1 MSILVNK
8 NTRVICQGFTGKQGT
23 FHSEQALA
31 YGTKLVGGVTPGRGG
46 QTHLGLPV
54 FDTVQDAVRETG
66 ATASMIY
73 VPAAGAADSILEAA
87 DAGVE
92 LVVCITEGVPVNDM
106 VRVKSVLAGSA
117 TRLVGPNCPGV
128 ITPEECKIGI
138 MPGFIHKKGAVGIVS
153 RSGTLTYEAVFQTTN
168 IGLGQST
175 CVGIGGDP
183 VRGMNF
189 IDVLELFERDPRTE
203 GIILVGEIGGSDE
216 EAAADFIH
224 KFVTKPVVAYIAG
237 VTAPPGKRMG
247 HAGAIVAG
255 GKGTAADKYD
265 AFERAGV
272 KTVKS
277 PAELGSAMN
286 ELLKKRRAR
295 AAAQAPRLVSSMGM
309 PVALEKPSKVAA
321 SKAIPAR
328 GKGKAKVAP
337 ATAAKKAVSSGHKA
351 ALKGKAPAK
360 TVSKTPGKAAAK
372 TPAKGKSKP
381 GPKAKAFAKAKGKAK
396 ASPPARGKR
405 R

>member
-1 MSILVNK
+1 
-8 NTRVICQGFTGKQGT
+8 
-23 FHSEQALA
+23 
-31 YGTKLVGGVTPGRGG
+31 
-46 QTHLGLPV
+46 
-54 FDTVQDAVRETG
+54 
-66 ATASMIY
+66 
-73 VPAAGAADSILEAA
+73 
-87 DAGVE
+87 
-92 LVVCITEGVPVNDM
+92 M

-224 KFVTKPVVAYIAG
+224 KFVTKRSVAYIAG

-247 HAGAIVAG
+247 TRVPSSPVV
-255 GKGTAADKYD
+255 
-265 AFERAGV
+265 RAPPLIN
-272 KTVKS
+272 TRLS
-277 PAELGSAMN
+277 S
-286 ELLKKRRAR
+286 AR
-295 AAAQAPRLVSSMGM
+295 A
-309 PVALEKPSKVAA
+309 
-321 SKAIPAR
+321 
-328 GKGKAKVAP
+328 
-337 ATAAKKAVSSGHKA
+337 
-351 ALKGKAPAK
+351 
-360 TVSKTPGKAAAK
+360 
-372 TPAKGKSKP
+372 
-381 GPKAKAFAKAKGKAK
+381 
-396 ASPPARGKR
+396 
-405 R
+405 